1 MDTHQEFNNKKKHD
15 MFTKQGKET
24 MAEEEARIKA
34 EFKKAARSESD
45 SDDIMVKKAKVS
57 DSESEE

>member
-1 MDTHQEFNNKKKHD
+1 